1 MSRNNSTRTF
11 GVMFFLLLMLALSIS
26 TACTRTVTKEVPVE
40 VVVEKEVIKE
50 VPVEVVVE
58 KEVIKEVEVPVEV
71 VVEKEVIKEVPVEVV
86 VEKEVIVE
94 VTKEVPVEVVVEEE
108 VIKEVEVPVEV
119 IREVVVEKEV
129 VVTATPLP
137 TPVPTATPVAPRK
150 PTGRIAFASK
160 RDENAEIYIMNADGS
175 ELQRLTK
182 NDSYD
187 YVSDCSDDGN
197 RLLLTV
203 WDTTYARWDLDAITA
218 DGARAGAPRSDNL
231 IFHYVL
237 GDWSPD
243 GSRLAYQS
251 TQANSNNQG
260 WHLFVTSF
268 VAGRPNRV
276 TPGDLKLDLG
286 RKPRWSPDGGDIV
299 YSKTVDG
306 NREIYRFDLSKS
318 EETRLTN
325 NSSLDSNPDW
335 SPDGERIV
343 FRSERDG
350 NSEIYVMNADGSSA
364 TRLTNRSEEDKI
376 PLWSP
381 DGNWISFHSTGD
393 EGTDLYVMKSDGT
406 DVVQLTH
413 DGETAD
419 WGSAWCPE

>member
-1 MSRNNSTRTF
+1 MSRNNFTRTF
-11 GVMFFLLLMLALSIS
+11 GVMFFLLLMLALFIS
-26 TACTRTVTKEVPVE
+26 AACARTVTKEVPVE

-71 VVEKEVIKEVPVEVV
+71 VKEVPVEVV
-86 VEKEVIVE
+86 VEKEVFVE
-94 VTKEVPVEVVVEEE
+94 A
-108 VIKEVEVPVEV
+108 EVPVEV

-129 VVTATPLP
+129 VVTATPRP
-137 TPVPTATPVAPRK
+137 TPVPTATPVASRK

-160 RDENAEIYIMNADGS
+160 RDENVEIYIMNADGS
-175 ELQRLTK
+175 ELQRLTR
-182 NDSYD
+182 NDWDD
-187 YVSDCSDDGN
+187 YASDCSNDGK

-203 WDTTYARWDLDAITA
+203 WKESSWKWDLDTITY
-218 DGARAGAPRSDNL
+218 DGADVDGVNSGDSRFN
-231 IFHYVL
+231 YTL

-243 GSRLAYQS
+243 SSRLVYQS

-276 TPGDLKLDLG
+276 TPGDLRLGLG
-286 RKPRWSPDGGDIV
+286 RGPRWSPDGGDIV

-325 NSSLDSNPDW
+325 NSSFDNAPDW

-364 TRLTNRSEEDKI
+364 TRLTNRSEEDKN